1 MRKLSVF
8 LCVAVFVFGAVGV
21 ASALPFVDH
30 FGYRSINGIGIEMQ
44 EGEVFTQNFDLDTD
58 ALIVG
63 HLQEWH
69 SIDRALLLIG
79 IYGNDNDTESNFCTG
94 LFNRW
99 ITGAEEEYARLR
111 TDGGPEIG
119 GEVDG
124 QLYGV
129 DVTSELNDHMLT
141 LTITADEGSN
151 FWITGTTLAGS
162 YDNGGVVPVPE
173 PATMFLM
180 GIGLLAIGNV
190 GIRIK
195 KS

>member
-1 MRKLSVF
+1 MYRYALVISIVVLFISSCMQSSISGAGDISGQAVLPDSLSF
-8 LCVAVFVFGAVGV
+8 FVA
-21 ASALPFVDH
+21 
-30 FGYRSINGIGIEMQ
+30 
-44 EGEVFTQNFDLDTD
+44 TD
-58 ALIVG
+58 
-63 HLQEWH
+63 
-69 SIDRALLLIG
+69 
-79 IYGNDNDTESNFCTG
+79 GNDNDTESNFCTG